1 MSLANVLT
9 ICISAL
15 AVCTT
20 FYLGSQRFKHDRR
33 AEDRT
38 DARATLAD
46 GALELGR
53 MKAAMKDA
61 NTAFGGPMAGRADW
75 PDNYKDLLSDLELG
89 KEWLEQKLAAIE
101 IRFAEDEDVVTE
113 LRGAVKAVTALISIS
128 VIARPETHADVD
140 RTTHSTRESREA
152 NERFDAHKK
161 AFLAASQK
169 AVGIKLD

>member
-15 AVCTT
+15 AVGTT

-61 NTAFGGPMAGRADW
+61 NTAFGRPMAEQVDW
-75 PDNYKDLLSDLELG
+75 PDNYNDLLSDLELG

-101 IRFAEDEDVVTE
+101 IRFAEDENVVTE
-113 LRGAVKAVTALISIS
+113 LRGAVKAVTTLISIS
-128 VIARPETHADVD
+128 VIARAETHANVD
-140 RTTHSTRESREA
+140 RTAHSTRESNAA
-152 NERFDAHKK
+152 NEKFDAHKK
-161 AFLAASQK
+161 AFLAAAQK
-169 AVGIKLD
+169 AVGVKLD